1 MKQVLDELKKELKD
15 KFRIDP
21 PHGDDGLLTKDFMI
35 KMHILL
41 YKYKKYGQDMLGEAN
56 FH

>member
-1 MKQVLDELKKELKD
+1 MLDELKKELKD
-15 KFRIDP
+15 KFRID

-41 YKYKKYGQDMLGEAN
+41 HKY
-56 FH
+56 